1 MPECRL
7 EYKPLSDEVA
17 KTNAARLEEA
27 NARELEALK
36 QRREAGKAKL
46 LHDADVPKRLL
57 ENSSHVNFSN
67 LWGER
72 CNKLVGRTG
81 DGFLYGLIGINGT
94 GKSQMGVAL
103 IKYAIDVSRTCLF
116 VHAPELTESIKDV
129 YRADDGSTVLDQ
141 MQNFYKPQLLVI
153 DEVNTQSMNETD
165 IKYLHRIVC
174 RRYDDMTDTLLIS
187 NDNKTDFQKLV
198 GDRVV
203 SRMIETG
210 GIIEANWPSFRKAG
224 GR

>member
-1 MPECRL
+1 M
-7 EYKPLSDEVA
+7 A
-17 KTNAARLEEA
+17 KINATRLEEA
-27 NARELEALK
+27 NARDLVAMK
-36 QRREAGKAKL
+36 QRREAANAKL
-46 LHDADVPKRLL
+46 LHDADVPKRLF
-57 ENSSHVNFSN
+57 ENSSHVKYASD
-67 LWGER
+67 WGAR
-72 CNKLVGRTG
+72 YSKLVGRIG
-81 DGFLYGLIGINGT
+81 EGFLYGLIGINGT

-103 IKYAIDVSRTCLF
+103 IQHAVSVSRSCLF

-153 DEVNTQSMNETD
+153 DEVNTQHMNETD

-174 RRYDDMTDTLLIS
+174 RRYDDVSDTLLIS